1 MDFKTVGYYLM
12 ISVPVAFTI
21 FGLSYMI
28 RTNCEIRQ
36 KCCKCCVYFET
47 EKEDKNLDY
56 GEYYYADG
64 ERRQDVMEVVFLI
77 IIDQYMGL
85 FRM

>member
-1 MDFKTVGYYLM
+1 MALLKPEVVQST
-12 ISVPVAFTI
+12 AF
-21 FGLSYMI
+21 SS
-28 RTNCEIRQ
+28 
-36 KCCKCCVYFET
+36 KCCVDL
-47 EKEDKNLDY
+47 EKEDENVDY
-56 GEYYYADG
+56 GAYYYADG